1 MIMRILL
8 VEPNYKNKYPPMG
21 LMKISTYHKGRGDEV
36 TFYKGVMDSAE
47 FYGKHYDRV
56 YITSLFTFY
65 YNQTVKTIKSY
76 EKLISPEKI
85 FIGGIMV
92 SLMKEKIKEDIDD
105 RISILTGLLTDSS
118 ILGLGDSVNIDILP
132 LDYSILD
139 DIVYKYPAGDNYFA
153 YISRGCTNKCSFC
166 AVPILEPEF
175 CMTNNIVQ
183 QVKTIG
189 EEFGEKKNLLLLD
202 NNILSFS
209 ENELEQIVSDIESL
223 GFDKKTKFYKELPL
237 KQFMRKLHRYES
249 DTIASKN
256 VLEETLL
263 YLKEKKKIK
272 KSKIYQEKYLE
283 IMGKIECSEDKLQ
296 VLFENENE
304 LIEILDF
311 YHRPVG
317 SRRAVDFNQG
327 MDARQLT
334 DEKMRILSRIPI
346 EPFRLAFDSIKYKT
360 IYSDALK
367 IAAKYGVSSF
377 SNYILYNCD
386 DKPEELWERL
396 KVNVDLAKEL
406 KVKIFS
412 FPMKYA
418 PINRTDRKFVGKFW
432 NKKYLKNIYAILNVT
447 KGIVADGESFFFKAF
462 GRNVEEFYVILS
474 MPKEFVT
481 YRNYFEENG
490 LAAEWR
496 DKFLQLSIE
505 EKNELLPEILT
516 SISSCFTK
524 AIRNS
529 KEQFA
534 KEIIDSQV
542 IVDMIILK
550 SFIFYSDEIKK
561 DEKLINAYE
570 DILLA
575 LTEIRN
581 EKAAVLLDEFRIH

>member
-418 PINRTDRKFVGKFW
+418 PINRTD
-432 NKKYLKNIYAILNVT
+432 
-447 KGIVADGESFFFKAF
+447 
-462 GRNVEEFYVILS
+462 GR
-474 MPKEFVT
+474 
-481 YRNYFEENG
+481 
-490 LAAEWR
+490 
-496 DKFLQLSIE
+496 
-505 EKNELLPEILT
+505 
-516 SISSCFTK
+516 
-524 AIRNS
+524 
-529 KEQFA
+529 
-534 KEIIDSQV
+534 
-542 IVDMIILK
+542 
-550 SFIFYSDEIKK
+550 
-561 DEKLINAYE
+561 
-570 DILLA
+570 
-575 LTEIRN
+575 
-581 EKAAVLLDEFRIH
+581 

>member
-1 MIMRILL
+1 
-8 VEPNYKNKYPPMG
+8 
-21 LMKISTYHKGRGDEV
+21 
-36 TFYKGVMDSAE
+36 
-47 FYGKHYDRV
+47 
-56 YITSLFTFY
+56 
-65 YNQTVKTIKSY
+65 
-76 EKLISPEKI
+76 
-85 FIGGIMV
+85 
-92 SLMKEKIKEDIDD
+92 
-105 RISILTGLLTDSS
+105 
-118 ILGLGDSVNIDILP
+118 
-132 LDYSILD
+132 
-139 DIVYKYPAGDNYFA
+139 
-153 YISRGCTNKCSFC
+153 
-166 AVPILEPEF
+166 
-175 CMTNNIVQ
+175 
-183 QVKTIG
+183 
-189 EEFGEKKNLLLLD
+189 
-202 NNILSFS
+202 
-209 ENELEQIVSDIESL
+209 
-223 GFDKKTKFYKELPL
+223 
-237 KQFMRKLHRYES
+237 MRKLHRYES

-447 KGIVADGESFFFKAF
+447 KGIVAD
-462 GRNVEEFYVILS
+462 S
-474 MPKEFVT
+474 M
-481 YRNYFEENG
+481 RGGGLFEEAG
-490 LAAEWR
+490 LVR
-496 DKFLQLSIE
+496 L
-505 EKNELLPEILT
+505 
-516 SISSCFTK
+516 
-524 AIRNS
+524 
-529 KEQFA
+529 
-534 KEIIDSQV
+534 
-542 IVDMIILK
+542 
-550 SFIFYSDEIKK
+550 
-561 DEKLINAYE
+561 
-570 DILLA
+570 
-575 LTEIRN
+575 
-581 EKAAVLLDEFRIH
+581 

>member
-1 MIMRILL
+1 MKILL

-47 FYGKHYDRV
+47 FCGNHYDRV

-85 FIGGIMV
+85 FIGGILV
-92 SLMKEKIKEDIDD
+92 SLMNEKIKEDIDC
-105 RISILTGLLTDSS
+105 RINILTGLLTDSNV
-118 ILGLGDSVNIDILP
+118 LGLGDSVNIDILP

-139 DIVYKYPAGDNYFA
+139 DISYKYPAGDNYFA

-166 AVPILEPEF
+166 AVPILEPKF
-175 CMTNNIVQ
+175 CITNNIVQ
-183 QVKTIG
+183 QVETIS

-202 NNILSFS
+202 NNILSFGV
-209 ENELEQIVSDIESL
+209 NELEQIVSDIERL

-237 KQFMRKLHRYES
+237 KQFLKKLHKYEK

-256 VLEETLL
+256 VLEEALA
-263 YLKEKKKIK
+263 YLKEKEKIK

-283 IMGKIECSEDKLQ
+283 IMAKIDGSDDKLQ

-334 DEKMRILSRIPI
+334 DEKMKILSRIPI

-360 IYSDALK
+360 IYSNALK
-367 IAAKYGVSSF
+367 IAAEHGVSSF

-406 KVKIFS
+406 KVNIFS

-418 PINRTDRKFVGKFW
+418 PINRTDRKYVGRFW
-432 NKKYLKNIYAILNVT
+432 NKQYLKNIYAILNVT
-447 KGIVADGESFFFKAF
+447 KGIVADGESFFYKAF
-462 GRNVEEFYVILS
+462 GRNIEEFYEILS

-490 LAAEWR
+490 LATEWR
-496 DKFLQLSIE
+496 KKFLQLTIE
-505 EKNELLPEILT
+505 ERNEFLQVLSEERITQNSRLIELLGYY
-516 SISSCFTK
+516 SI
-524 AIRNS
+524 R
-529 KEQFA
+529 KE
-534 KEIIDSQV
+534 
-542 IVDMIILK
+542 
-550 SFIFYSDEIKK
+550 
-561 DEKLINAYE
+561 
-570 DILLA
+570 
-575 LTEIRN
+575 TE
-581 EKAAVLLDEFRIH
+581 

>member
-1 MIMRILL
+1 MKILL

-21 LMKISTYHKGRGDEV
+21 LMKISTYHKERGDEV
-36 TFYKGVMDSAE
+36 TFYKGIMDSVE
-47 FYGKHYDRV
+47 FCGKHYDRV

-76 EKLISPEKI
+76 ETLISPEKI

-92 SLMKEKIKEDIDD
+92 SLMKEKIKDDIDD

-189 EEFGEKKNLLLLD
+189 EEFGEKRNLLLLD

-209 ENELEQIVSDIESL
+209 EKELEQIVSDIESL

-237 KQFMRKLHRYES
+237 KQFMKKLHRYES

-256 VLEETLL
+256 VLEETLS
-263 YLKEKKKIK
+263 YLKEKEKIK

-296 VLFENENE
+296 ILFENENE

-334 DEKMRILSRIPI
+334 DKKMQILSRIPI

-367 IAAKYGVSSF
+367 IAVKYGVSSF

-412 FPMKYA
+412 FPMRYA
-418 PINRTDRKFVGKFW
+418 PINRTDRKYVGKFW
-432 NKKYLKNIYAILNVT
+432 NKQYLKNIYAILNVT

-462 GRNVEEFYVILS
+462 GKNVEEFYVILS

-490 LAAEWR
+490 LAVEWR
-496 DKFLQLSIE
+496 EKFFQLSTE
-505 EKNELLPEILT
+505 EKNEFLQVLSEERTTQNLRLVELLGYY
-516 SISSCFTK
+516 SI
-524 AIRNS
+524 R
-529 KEQFA
+529 KE
-534 KEIIDSQV
+534 
-542 IVDMIILK
+542 
-550 SFIFYSDEIKK
+550 
-561 DEKLINAYE
+561 
-570 DILLA
+570 
-575 LTEIRN
+575 TE
-581 EKAAVLLDEFRIH
+581 

>member
-1 MIMRILL
+1 MIMKILL

-65 YNQTVKTIKSY
+65 YNQTVKTIKNY

-92 SLMKEKIKEDIDD
+92 SLMKKKIKDDIDD
-105 RISILTGLLTDSS
+105 RISVLTGLLTDSS

-189 EEFGEKKNLLLLD
+189 KEFGEKKNLLLLD

-263 YLKEKKKIK
+263 YLNEKKKIK
-272 KSKIYQEKYLE
+272 KSKIYQEKYWE
-283 IMGKIECSEDKLQ
+283 IMGEIECSEDKLQ

-311 YHRPVG
+311 YYRSVG

-490 LAAEWR
+490 LTAEWR
-496 DKFLQLSIE
+496 DKFLHLSIE
-505 EKNELLPEILT
+505 EKNELLQVLSEERTTQNSRLIELLGYY
-516 SISSCFTK
+516 SI
-524 AIRNS
+524 R
-529 KEQFA
+529 KE
-534 KEIIDSQV
+534 
-542 IVDMIILK
+542 
-550 SFIFYSDEIKK
+550 
-561 DEKLINAYE
+561 
-570 DILLA
+570 
-575 LTEIRN
+575 TE
-581 EKAAVLLDEFRIH
+581 

>member
-1 MIMRILL
+1 
-8 VEPNYKNKYPPMG
+8 
-21 LMKISTYHKGRGDEV
+21 
-36 TFYKGVMDSAE
+36 
-47 FYGKHYDRV
+47 
-56 YITSLFTFY
+56 LFTFY

-505 EKNELLPEILT
+505 EKNELLQVLSEERTTQNSRLIELLGYY
-516 SISSCFTK
+516 SI
-524 AIRNS
+524 R
-529 KEQFA
+529 KE
-534 KEIIDSQV
+534 
-542 IVDMIILK
+542 
-550 SFIFYSDEIKK
+550 
-561 DEKLINAYE
+561 
-570 DILLA
+570 
-575 LTEIRN
+575 TE
-581 EKAAVLLDEFRIH
+581 

>member
-1 MIMRILL
+1 M
-8 VEPNYKNKYPPMG
+8 
-21 LMKISTYHKGRGDEV
+21 
-36 TFYKGVMDSAE
+36 
-47 FYGKHYDRV
+47 
-56 YITSLFTFY
+56 
-65 YNQTVKTIKSY
+65 
-76 EKLISPEKI
+76 
-85 FIGGIMV
+85 
-92 SLMKEKIKEDIDD
+92 
-105 RISILTGLLTDSS
+105 
-118 ILGLGDSVNIDILP
+118 
-132 LDYSILD
+132 
-139 DIVYKYPAGDNYFA
+139 
-153 YISRGCTNKCSFC
+153 
-166 AVPILEPEF
+166 
-175 CMTNNIVQ
+175 
-183 QVKTIG
+183 
-189 EEFGEKKNLLLLD
+189 LLD

-505 EKNELLPEILT
+505 EKNELLQVLSEERTTQNSRLIELLGKYSLQGTTQSRYLT
-516 SISSCFTK
+516 GGVPPVRFS
-524 AIRNS
+524 
-529 KEQFA
+529 
-534 KEIIDSQV
+534 
-542 IVDMIILK
+542 M
-550 SFIFYSDEIKK
+550 
-561 DEKLINAYE
+561 
-570 DILLA
+570 
-575 LTEIRN
+575 
-581 EKAAVLLDEFRIH
+581 

>member
-56 YITSLFTFY
+56 YITSLFKFY

-505 EKNELLPEILT
+505 EKNELLQVLSEERTTQNSRLIELLGYY
-516 SISSCFTK
+516 SI
-524 AIRNS
+524 R
-529 KEQFA
+529 KE
-534 KEIIDSQV
+534 
-542 IVDMIILK
+542 
-550 SFIFYSDEIKK
+550 
-561 DEKLINAYE
+561 
-570 DILLA
+570 
-575 LTEIRN
+575 TE
-581 EKAAVLLDEFRIH
+581 

>member
-304 LIEILDF
+304 LEDF
-311 YHRPVG
+311 PK
-317 SRRAVDFNQG
+317 S
-327 MDARQLT
+327 
-334 DEKMRILSRIPI
+334 
-346 EPFRLAFDSIKYKT
+346 YK
-360 IYSDALK
+360 
-367 IAAKYGVSSF
+367 
-377 SNYILYNCD
+377 
-386 DKPEELWERL
+386 
-396 KVNVDLAKEL
+396 
-406 KVKIFS
+406 
-412 FPMKYA
+412 
-418 PINRTDRKFVGKFW
+418 
-432 NKKYLKNIYAILNVT
+432 
-447 KGIVADGESFFFKAF
+447 
-462 GRNVEEFYVILS
+462 
-474 MPKEFVT
+474 
-481 YRNYFEENG
+481 
-490 LAAEWR
+490 
-496 DKFLQLSIE
+496 
-505 EKNELLPEILT
+505 
-516 SISSCFTK
+516 
-524 AIRNS
+524 
-529 KEQFA
+529 
-534 KEIIDSQV
+534 
-542 IVDMIILK
+542 
-550 SFIFYSDEIKK
+550 
-561 DEKLINAYE
+561 
-570 DILLA
+570 
-575 LTEIRN
+575 
-581 EKAAVLLDEFRIH
+581 

>member
-505 EKNELLPEILT
+505 EKNELLQVLSEERTTQNSRLIELLGYY
-516 SISSCFTK
+516 SI
-524 AIRNS
+524 R
-529 KEQFA
+529 KE
-534 KEIIDSQV
+534 
-542 IVDMIILK
+542 
-550 SFIFYSDEIKK
+550 
-561 DEKLINAYE
+561 
-570 DILLA
+570 
-575 LTEIRN
+575 TE
-581 EKAAVLLDEFRIH
+581 

>member
-1 MIMRILL
+1 MIKIGETGMKILL

-21 LMKISTYHKGRGDEV
+21 LMKISTYHKERGDEV

-47 FYGKHYDRV
+47 FCGKHYDRV

-76 EKLISPEKI
+76 EKLIEPEKI

-92 SLMKEKIKEDIDD
+92 SLMKEKIKQDIDC
-105 RISILTGLLTDSS
+105 RINILTGLLTDSNV
-118 ILGLGDSVNIDILP
+118 LGLGDCVNIDILP

-139 DIVYKYPAGDNYFA
+139 DIEYKYPAGDNYFA

-166 AVPILEPEF
+166 AVPILEPKF

-183 QVKTIG
+183 QVETIS

-209 ENELEQIVSDIESL
+209 VNELEQIVSDIERL

-237 KQFMRKLHRYES
+237 KQFLKKLHKYEKG
-249 DTIASKN
+249 TIASKN
-256 VLEETLL
+256 VLEEALV

-283 IMGKIECSEDKLQ
+283 IMEKIDDSDDKLQ

-304 LIEILDF
+304 LVEILDF

-334 DEKMRILSRIPI
+334 DEKMKILSRIPI

-360 IYSDALK
+360 IYSKALK
-367 IAAKYGVSSF
+367 IATEHGVKSF

-396 KVNVDLAKEL
+396 KVNVDLAKDL
-406 KVKIFS
+406 NVKIFS

-418 PINRTDRKFVGKFW
+418 PINRTDRKYVGKFW
-432 NKKYLKNIYAILNVT
+432 NKQYLKNIYAILNVT
-447 KGIVADGESFFFKAF
+447 KGIVADGESFFYKAF
-462 GRNVEEFYVILS
+462 GRNIEEFYVILS

-496 DKFLQLSIE
+496 EKFLQLSTE
-505 EKNELLPEILT
+505 ERNELLQVLSEERTTQNSRLIELLGYY
-516 SISSCFTK
+516 SI
-524 AIRNS
+524 R
-529 KEQFA
+529 KE
-534 KEIIDSQV
+534 
-542 IVDMIILK
+542 
-550 SFIFYSDEIKK
+550 
-561 DEKLINAYE
+561 
-570 DILLA
+570 
-575 LTEIRN
+575 TE
-581 EKAAVLLDEFRIH
+581 